1 MINQN
6 ATLKIND
13 MTCDDC
19 VRRVA
24 ESLLG
29 VEGVDDV
36 EVELEERRVRV
47 DLSEHEPAEESALVE
62 AVRDA
67 GFTVDQIQMP

>member
-1 MINQN
+1 MAGARIVMEVNGMHCQ
-6 ATLKIND
+6 
-13 MTCDDC
+13 DC

-36 EVELEERRVRV
+36 EVELERGAAVITLNEHDPADRAHLTAAV
-47 DLSEHEPAEESALVE
+47 D
-62 AVRDA
+62 DA
-67 GFTVDQIQMP
+67 GFSVAGFAD